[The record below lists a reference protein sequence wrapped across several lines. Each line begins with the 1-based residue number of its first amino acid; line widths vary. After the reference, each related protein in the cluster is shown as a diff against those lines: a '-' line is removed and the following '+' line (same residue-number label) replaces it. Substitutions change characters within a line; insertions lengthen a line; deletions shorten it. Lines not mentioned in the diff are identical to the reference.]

1 MTSLAPRTQP
11 PPVLFTRVFADDA
24 EQTLGPASIEDGRLV
39 VRAQEP
45 ALPVGQPFDPRP
57 LRDVVIDASM
67 ELLEGAPGTTF
78 GMYFRQSSEQRYVLW
93 TVTRERR
100 FRVGLLD
107 GAYQPVHDGMLADD
121 IPLHTD
127 APNRLTV
134 VMLGPS
140 VTFILN
146 DKIVTG
152 AMVDARFA
160 EGPAGAWLQPGDDT
174 GAALALDWV
183 QVRAVL
189 P

>member
-1 MTSLAPRTQP
+1 MTSLEPPSQP
-11 PPVLFTRVFADDA
+11 PPVLFTRTFDDPD
-24 EQTLGPASIEDGRLV
+24 QQLGPASIEDGRLV

-45 ALPVGQPFDPRP
+45 ALPVGQPFDPRS
-57 LRDVVIDASM
+57 LRDVVIEASM
-67 ELLEGAPGTTF
+67 QLLEGAPGTTF

-93 TVTRERR
+93 TVTGERR

-121 IPLHTD
+121 IPLHAD
-127 APNRLTV
+127 APNRLTAV
-134 VMLGPS
+134 TFGPS
-140 VTFILN
+140 LTFVCN
-146 DKIVTG
+146 GRIVTG
-152 AMVDARFA
+152 AMVDARYA

-189 P
+189 A